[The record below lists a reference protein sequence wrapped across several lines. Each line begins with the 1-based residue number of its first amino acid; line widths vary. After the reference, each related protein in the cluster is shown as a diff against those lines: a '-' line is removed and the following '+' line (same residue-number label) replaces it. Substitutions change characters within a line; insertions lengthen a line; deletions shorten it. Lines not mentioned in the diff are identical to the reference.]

1 MRILNDDAAR
11 LYKNDRMPPP
21 NIKFKHKLTRTLAV
35 NSGIY
40 HYARILCSVQFAIE
54 KSFR

>member
-1 MRILNDDAAR
+1 MRILNGDAAR

-35 NSGIY
+35 N
-40 HYARILCSVQFAIE
+40 FPN
-54 KSFR
+54 